1 MSLASVIDQLRERI
15 GLDPASLGPTVI
27 PVVVATRQRAL
38 GIANL
43 TAYAQHLK
51 HVPAEIE
58 ALVDE
63 LVVRET
69 WFFRGGELFSYLAKQ
84 IQDSAM
90 IRPAGKPFR
99 ILSVPCS
106 TGEEPYSLA
115 IALAELHVPRRAW
128 HLDAVDINSAHL
140 EKARQ
145 GRYGAFSFRQ
155 TDGELRSR
163 HFEANG
169 NQWQLEESLIAS
181 VQFQQGN
188 LVDADFLREQLP
200 YDLIFCRN
208 LLIYLHNTARQKVAE
223 VVDRLLAPQG
233 LVCMGHAE
241 PLNSID
247 HRFIHTGPDGF
258 FLFCRAT
265 SAARHEPPARP
276 LPHVATE
283 IAVLDGSIK
292 TKSAPRSQVKSTRA
306 QPSGAA
312 ALPASDPLSVAKSH
326 ADAGRLDAAWAECQ
340 TQLST
345 NGPTAE
351 LYAMLGLI
359 HKARQD
365 DAESKRCFEKAL
377 YLQPDHVEAIW
388 HLMLQFEQEGAHA
401 QAALL
406 RDRLQ
411 RAGGGGEA

>member
-1 MSLASVIDQLRERI
+1 MTLASVIDQLRERV
-15 GLDPASLGPTVI
+15 GLEPASLGPTVI
-27 PVVVATRQRAL
+27 PAVVAARQRAL

-51 HVPAEIE
+51 QTPSEIE

-69 WFFRGGELFSYLAKQ
+69 WFFRGGDLFAYLAKH
-84 IQDSAM
+84 IQDSAAT
-90 IRPAGKPFR
+90 RSAGKPFR

-106 TGEEPYSLA
+106 TGEEPYSLV

-128 HLDAVDINSAHL
+128 HLDAVDINNAHL
-140 EKARQ
+140 ERARQ
-145 GRYGAFSFRQ
+145 GRYAEFSFRQ
-155 TDGELRSR
+155 TDQQLRGRYFKAIDS
-163 HFEANG
+163 
-169 NQWQLEESLIAS
+169 QWQLDESLIAS

-188 LVDADFLREQLP
+188 LIDADFLRDQSP

-208 LLIYLHNTARQKVAE
+208 LLIYLHNSARQQVAG
-223 VVDRLLAPQG
+223 VLDRLLAPQG

-247 HRFIHTGPDGF
+247 HHFIHTGPDGF

-265 SAARHEPPARP
+265 AAERHDPPARQSP
-276 LPHVATE
+276 SVARGS
-283 IAVLDGSIK
+283 AVRAVSTK
-292 TKSAPRSQVKSTRA
+292 TKAAPRPQVKSARA
-306 QPSGAA
+306 IPASAA
-312 ALPASDPLSVAKSH
+312 AMPAPGPLSVAKNH
-326 ADAGRLDAAWAECQ
+326 ADAGRLEAAWAECQ

-377 YLQPDHVEAIW
+377 YLQPNHREAIL
-388 HLMLQFEQEGAHA
+388 HLMLHYEQEGAHA

-411 RAGGGGEA
+411 RAGGGDA